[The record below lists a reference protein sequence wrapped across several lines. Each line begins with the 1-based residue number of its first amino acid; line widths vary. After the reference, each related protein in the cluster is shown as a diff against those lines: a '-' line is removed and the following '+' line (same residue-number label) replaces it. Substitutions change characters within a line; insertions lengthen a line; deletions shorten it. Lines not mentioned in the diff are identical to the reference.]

1 MCNGSDQAF
10 HLVVFNRDRRR
21 VTFVMP
27 CIHGCRDIHSSCLA
41 LAAANTAWP
50 NSTGLCAAAPRL
62 GRQPRSLRMPL
73 ILMLICGLPP
83 AVSTLIGSLSKY
95 QSESMFRGGLLPAA
109 PVLIE
114 CSSKYQ
120 SESMFRARP
129 ASKANGTGR
138 DAFTGPIGVGNLAF
152 VIIQKMQ
159 CSARPSHRTKSTLR
173 VAALSLRKKEGD
185 HRRGGRARAA
195 RVSAPYTLLN
205 TGVLQPSTLPDGSS
219 KRRWA
224 PAWQSMSVRS
234 SLGPPGSLDATGPG
248 RCGSEKLNLNQCLSP
263 RAAGSISFRH
273 PPSPRL
279 RWNPQRLG
287 CRIVQIDSFTLTGL
301 QPDQP

>member
-83 AVSTLIGSLSKY
+83 AVSTLIGPLSKDQSESMFRGGLLPAAPVLIECSSKY

-120 SESMFRARP
+120 SESMFRSGLLP
-129 ASKANGTGR
+129 
-138 DAFTGPIGVGNLAF
+138 
-152 VIIQKMQ
+152 
-159 CSARPSHRTKSTLR
+159 
-173 VAALSLRKKEGD
+173 AALVPIEC
-185 HRRGGRARAA
+185 
-195 RVSAPYTLLN
+195 
-205 TGVLQPSTLPDGSS
+205 SS
-219 KRRWA
+219 KY
-224 PAWQSMSVRS
+224 
-234 SLGPPGSLDATGPG
+234 
-248 RCGSEKLNLNQCLSP
+248 
-263 RAAGSISFRH
+263 
-273 PPSPRL
+273 
-279 RWNPQRLG
+279 
-287 CRIVQIDSFTLTGL
+287 
-301 QPDQP
+301 